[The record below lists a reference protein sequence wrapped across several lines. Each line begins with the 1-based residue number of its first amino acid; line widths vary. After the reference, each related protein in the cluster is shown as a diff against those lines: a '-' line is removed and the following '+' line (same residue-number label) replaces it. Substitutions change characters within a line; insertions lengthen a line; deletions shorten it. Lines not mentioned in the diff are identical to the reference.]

1 MSVVLSMP
9 LPMIN
14 MVSMIPMVPM
24 VVPMVLVIPMVGSI
38 MVLIEGKGVEERFL
52 QPRLVFV
59 FFFTFDNLCE
69 LLKLIKLIEF
79 YTGSL
84 RTPGLVSGQHV
95 VKRVEVEEDGGV
107 VLGVG
112 LPLLPH
118 QVHVLLL
125 QQLLVLAG
133 DQGGSCQHQ
142 AGDQGGEKCHL
153 DTQNYISLPWVH
165 IYL

>member
-1 MSVVLSMP
+1 MVPV
-9 LPMIN
+9 ID

-24 VVPMVLVIPMVGSI
+24 VVPMVPVIPMVVPV
-38 MVLIEGKGVEERFL
+38 MVLIEGKGVEERFF
-52 QPRLVFV
+52 QPRLVFI
-59 FFFTFDNLCE
+59 FFFTFGNLCE
-69 LLKLIKLIEF
+69 LFKLIKLIKF
-79 YTGSL
+79 YTSSL

-107 VLGVG
+107 VLGVS

-133 DQGGSCQHQ
+133 DQGGSCQH
-142 AGDQGGEKCHL
+142 
-153 DTQNYISLPWVH
+153 
-165 IYL
+165 